1 MSSKDN
7 KITKLF
13 GKKIKFERFRK
24 SMSQEK
30 LAELS
35 NLSRRTISTIET
47 GDSVPS
53 IETAADIARGLD
65 IELYKMFIF
74 DDVE

>member
-47 GDSVPS
+47 G
-53 IETAADIARGLD
+53 ETACRL
-65 IELYKMFIF
+65 
-74 DDVE
+74 